1 VATRARPQRRRRRRR
16 RWGRTILRVLG
27 IIVLLALGAA
37 LGDAIAHR
45 PSTTRTVTRIR
56 PLQPVPVTQ
65 TVGTRTLT
73 VVVTRAP

>member
-1 VATRARPQRRRRRRR
+1 MV
-16 RWGRTILRVLG
+16 LRVLG
-27 IIVLLALGAA
+27 IVALLAIGAA

-45 PSTTRTVTRIR
+45 PSTSQTVTRIR

-73 VVVTRAP
+73 VVVTHGP